1 LKEIE
6 IQEKDYIVVVQCDIV
21 MERCSGYYC
30 EKAFNERSGGFA
42 VYPREKAYRT
52 LYLTCGGCC
61 GRAVHRKVYDLIAA
75 IREEEG
81 VKKDRIAVHLS
92 SCVTKESYHG
102 PKCPHVDYL
111 KTMIEEK
118 LSLDLIDATT
128 ISRTSEE
135 LRKEGVY
142 EN

>member
-1 LKEIE
+1 MKEIE
-6 IQEKDYIVVVQCDIV
+6 IQQKDYIVVVQCDIV

-30 EKAFNERSGGFA
+30 EKAFNERGGGFA

-75 IREEEG
+75 IREKEG
-81 VKKDRIAVHLS
+81 VKKEKIAVHLS
-92 SCVTKESYHG
+92 SCITKESYHG

-118 LSLDLIDATT
+118 LSLDLIDTTT
-128 ISRTSEE
+128 ISETSEG
-135 LRKEGVY
+135 LRNEGVY
-142 EN
+142 KN

>member
-1 LKEIE
+1 MREIE
-6 IQEKDYIVVVQCDIV
+6 IQQKDYIVVVQCDIV

-30 EKAFNERSGGFA
+30 EKAFNERGGGFA

-75 IREEEG
+75 IREKEG
-81 VKKDRIAVHLS
+81 VKKEKIAVHLS
-92 SCVTKESYHG
+92 SCITKESYHG

-111 KTMIEEK
+111 KTRIEEK

-128 ISRTSEE
+128 MSETSEG
-135 LRKEGVY
+135 LRNKGVY
-142 EN
+142 KN